1 MNIATKDKKIM
12 LIIDILKESCNEVYQ
27 NTKHLIGTIEGNKKF
42 GRGAGGDISRKIDLD
57 AEKAVI
63 DTIQRYH
70 FKPTIIGEECGRI
83 QGKDG
88 GFLIMDAIDGTMNAS
103 RGLPF
108 YCCSLA
114 YSIDYRLSSVVDAA
128 VIDLTTGDIYHA
140 SKEKGAYWNKDRIY
154 ARRSRSS
161 NRSEQDFQQDILI
174 GMNISGISADTINRL
189 SRLISKAIHIRH
201 FGANALELCY
211 FARGLMD
218 AYIDFRGKIRPTDM
232 AAAYLILKEAGG
244 KIYSDNGFE
253 LESELG
259 VNKTLSFMAVID
271 DDEMYKMLAY
281 DLKIIR

>member
-1 MNIATKDKKIM
+1 M

-128 VIDLTTGDIYHA
+128 VIDMTTGDIYHA

-161 NRSEQDFQQDILI
+161 RSSSNRSQQDFQQDMLI

-232 AAAYLILKEAGG
+232 AAAYLIVNEAGG
-244 KIYSDNGFE
+244 KIYSDNGLE

-271 DDEMYKMLAY
+271 DHEMYKMLAY

>member
-1 MNIATKDKKIM
+1 M
-12 LIIDILKESCNEVYQ
+12 LIVDILKESCNEVYQ
-27 NTKHLIGTIEGNKKF
+27 NTKHLIGTAEGNKKF
-42 GRGAGGDISRKIDLD
+42 GRGAGGDISRKVDLE

-63 DTIQRYH
+63 DTIQRHH
-70 FKPTIIGEECGRI
+70 FKPTIIGEECGII
-83 QGKDG
+83 QGKD

-103 RGLPF
+103 RGVPF

-128 VIDLTTGDIYHA
+128 VIDLSTGDIYHA

-154 ARRSRSS
+154 ARGSRSINGS
-161 NRSEQDFQQDILI
+161 KQDYQQDMLI
-174 GMNISGISADTINRL
+174 GMNISGVSADTFNRL

-232 AAAYLILKEAGG
+232 AAAYLIVNEAGG
-244 KIYSDNGFE
+244 KIYSDNGSE

-271 DDEMYKMLAY
+271 DHEMYKMLAY

>member
-1 MNIATKDKKIM
+1 M
-12 LIIDILKESCNEVYQ
+12 LIVDILKESCNEVYQ
-27 NTKHLIGTIEGNKKF
+27 NTKHLIGTAEGNKKF

-63 DTIQRYH
+63 DTIQRHH
-70 FKPTIIGEECGRI
+70 FKPTIIGEECGII
-83 QGKDG
+83 QGKD

-103 RGLPF
+103 RGVPF

-128 VIDLTTGDIYHA
+128 VIDLSTGDIYHA

-154 ARRSRSS
+154 ARGSRSINGS
-161 NRSEQDFQQDILI
+161 KQDFQQDMLI
-174 GMNISGISADTINRL
+174 GMNISGVSADTFNRL
-189 SRLISKAIHIRH
+189 SRLISKAVHIRH

-232 AAAYLILKEAGG
+232 AAAYLIVNEAGG
-244 KIYSDNGFE
+244 KIYSDNGSE

-271 DDEMYKMLAY
+271 DHEMYKMLAY

>member
-1 MNIATKDKKIM
+1 M
-12 LIIDILKESCNEVYQ
+12 LIVDILKESCNEVYQ
-27 NTKHLIGTIEGNKKF
+27 NTKHLIGTAEGNKKF

-70 FKPTIIGEECGRI
+70 FKPTIIGEECGII
-83 QGKDG
+83 QGKE

-103 RGLPF
+103 RGVPF

-128 VIDLTTGDIYHA
+128 VIDLSTGDIYHA

-154 ARRSRSS
+154 ARGSRSINGS
-161 NRSEQDFQQDILI
+161 QQDYQQDMLI
-174 GMNISGISADTINRL
+174 GMNISGVSADTFNRL

-232 AAAYLILKEAGG
+232 AAAYLIVNEAGG
-244 KIYSDNGFE
+244 KIYSDNGSE

-271 DDEMYKMLAY
+271 DHEMYKMLAY

>member
-1 MNIATKDKKIM
+1 M

-27 NTKHLIGTIEGNKKF
+27 NTKHLIGTVEGNKKF

-57 AEKAVI
+57 AEKAII

-83 QGKDG
+83 QGKDD

-103 RGLPF
+103 RGVPF

-114 YSIDYRLSSVVDAA
+114 YSIEYRLSSVVDAV

-161 NRSEQDFQQDILI
+161 SNRSEQDLQQDMLI

>member
-1 MNIATKDKKIM
+1 M

-27 NTKHLIGTIEGNKKF
+27 NTKHLIGTVEGNKKF

-140 SKEKGAYWNKDRIY
+140 SKEKGAFWNKDRIY

-161 NRSEQDFQQDILI
+161 SSNRSQQDLQQDMLI

-244 KIYSDNGFE
+244 KIYSDNGLE

>member
-1 MNIATKDKKIM
+1 M
-12 LIIDILKESCNEVYQ
+12 LIVDILKESCNEVYQ
-27 NTKHLIGTIEGNKKF
+27 NTKHLIGTAEGNKKF
-42 GRGAGGDISRKIDLD
+42 GRGAGGDISRKVDLD

-63 DTIQRYH
+63 DTIQRHH
-70 FKPTIIGEECGRI
+70 FKPTIIGEECGII
-83 QGKDG
+83 QGKE

-103 RGLPF
+103 RGVPF

-128 VIDLTTGDIYHA
+128 VIDLSTGDIYHA

-154 ARRSRSS
+154 ARGSRSINGS
-161 NRSEQDFQQDILI
+161 KQDYQQDMLI
-174 GMNISGISADTINRL
+174 GMNISGVSADTFNRL

-232 AAAYLILKEAGG
+232 AAAYLIVNEAGG
-244 KIYSDNGFE
+244 KIYSDNGSE

-271 DDEMYKMLAY
+271 DHEMYKMLAY

>member
-1 MNIATKDKKIM
+1 M
-12 LIIDILKESCNEVYQ
+12 LIVDILKESCNEVYQ
-27 NTKHLIGTIEGNKKF
+27 NTKHLIGTAEGNKKF

-57 AEKAVI
+57 AEKTVI
-63 DTIQRYH
+63 DTIQRHH

-83 QGKDG
+83 PGKD

-103 RGLPF
+103 LGIPF
-108 YCCSLA
+108 FCCSLA

-128 VIDLTTGDIYHA
+128 VIDLSTGDIYHA

-154 ARRSRSS
+154 ARGTRSINGS
-161 NRSEQDFQQDILI
+161 QQDYQQDMLI
-174 GMNISGISADTINRL
+174 GMNISGVSAETFNRL

-232 AAAYLILKEAGG
+232 AAAYLIVKEAGA
-244 KIYSDNGFE
+244 KIYSDNGSE

-259 VNKTLSFMAVID
+259 VNKTLSFMAGIKGYG
-271 DDEMYKMLAY
+271 MYKM
-281 DLKIIR
+281 

>member
-1 MNIATKDKKIM
+1 M

-27 NTKHLIGTIEGNKKF
+27 NTKHLIGTVEGNKKF

-161 NRSEQDFQQDILI
+161 NSSSNRSQQDLQQDMLI

>member
-1 MNIATKDKKIM
+1 M
-12 LIIDILKESCNEVYQ
+12 LIVDILKESCNEVYQ
-27 NTKHLIGTIEGNKKF
+27 NTKHLIGTAEGNKKF

-63 DTIQRYH
+63 DTIQRHH
-70 FKPTIIGEECGRI
+70 FKPTIIGEECGII
-83 QGKDG
+83 QGKD

-103 RGLPF
+103 RGVPF

-128 VIDLTTGDIYHA
+128 VIDLSTGDIYHA

-154 ARRSRSS
+154 ARGSRSIDGS
-161 NRSEQDFQQDILI
+161 QQDYQQDMLI
-174 GMNISGISADTINRL
+174 GMNISGVSADTFNRL

-232 AAAYLILKEAGG
+232 AAAYLIVNEAGG
-244 KIYSDNGFE
+244 KIYSDNGSE

-271 DDEMYKMLAY
+271 DHEMYKMLAY

>member
-1 MNIATKDKKIM
+1 M
-12 LIIDILKESCNEVYQ
+12 LIVDILKESCNEVYQ
-27 NTKHLIGTIEGNKKF
+27 NTKHLIGTAEGNKKF
-42 GRGAGGDISRKIDLD
+42 GRGAGGDISRKVDLD

-63 DTIQRYH
+63 DTIQRHH
-70 FKPTIIGEECGRI
+70 FKPTIIGEECGII
-83 QGKDG
+83 QGKD

-103 RGLPF
+103 RGVPF

-128 VIDLTTGDIYHA
+128 VIDLSTGDIYHA

-154 ARRSRSS
+154 ARGSRSINGS
-161 NRSEQDFQQDILI
+161 KQDYQQDMLI
-174 GMNISGISADTINRL
+174 GMNISGVSADTFNRL

-232 AAAYLILKEAGG
+232 AAAYLIVNEAGG
-244 KIYSDNGFE
+244 KIYSDNGSE

-271 DDEMYKMLAY
+271 DHEMYKMLAY

>member
-1 MNIATKDKKIM
+1 M
-12 LIIDILKESCNEVYQ
+12 LIVDILKESCNEVYQ
-27 NTKHLIGTIEGNKKF
+27 NTKHLIGTAEGNKKF
-42 GRGAGGDISRKIDLD
+42 GRGAGGDISRKVDLD

-63 DTIQRYH
+63 DTIQRHH
-70 FKPTIIGEECGRI
+70 FKPTIIGEECGII
-83 QGKDG
+83 QGKD

-128 VIDLTTGDIYHA
+128 VIDLSTGDIYHA

-154 ARRSRSS
+154 ARGSRSINGS
-161 NRSEQDFQQDILI
+161 KQDYQQDMLI
-174 GMNISGISADTINRL
+174 GMNISGVSADTFNRL

-232 AAAYLILKEAGG
+232 AAAYLIVNEAGG
-244 KIYSDNGFE
+244 KIYSDNGLE

-271 DDEMYKMLAY
+271 DHEMYKMLAY